1 MGNKVP
7 FVKSGVMNLLK
18 VIDLPPEDQAT
29 LVKMG
34 FGDILNKAGNSSKTS
49 DYQMDLEETDDLKA
63 NTIMFKFLA
72 FKTS

>member
-7 FVKSGVMNLLK
+7 FVKTGVMNLLK

-49 DYQMDLEETDDLKA
+49 D
-63 NTIMFKFLA
+63 
-72 FKTS
+72 